1 LVEGYV
7 LIYKDVA
14 ATLLIGRRICFNLQR
29 CRSYAAKTEKLICLQ
44 PCAAVR
50 INQVKAI

>member
-14 ATLLIGRRICFNLQR
+14 ATLLIGRSYYLQR